1 METKGFKKTPMF
13 MGEYEHAMDQKGR
26 IALPVKFRQDLGGTA
41 IVTRGFDSCLFVYPE
56 SEWRQLADRIAS
68 LPIAQANS
76 RAFARLMLAGAM
88 EVAVDKQGRIM
99 VPDYL
104 RSYAS
109 LSKKVV
115 LAGLL
120 TRMEIWDAAAWKEYR
135 LDAERNSGA
144 IAEALQNVGV

>member
-1 METKGFKKTPMF
+1 
-13 MGEYEHAMDQKGR
+13 MGEYEHAMDTKGR
-26 IALPVKFRQDLGGTA
+26 VALPARFRQDLGGSA
-41 IVTRGFDSCLFVYPE
+41 IVTRGFDTCLFVYPE
-56 SEWRQLADRIAS
+56 NEWRTLAERIAT

-88 EVAVDKQGRIM
+88 EVTVDKQGRIM
-99 VPDYL
+99 IPDYL
-104 RSYAS
+104 RQYAK

-120 TRMEIWDAAAWKEYR
+120 TRLEIWDAQGWNDYR
-135 LDAERNSGA
+135 TETERNSGA